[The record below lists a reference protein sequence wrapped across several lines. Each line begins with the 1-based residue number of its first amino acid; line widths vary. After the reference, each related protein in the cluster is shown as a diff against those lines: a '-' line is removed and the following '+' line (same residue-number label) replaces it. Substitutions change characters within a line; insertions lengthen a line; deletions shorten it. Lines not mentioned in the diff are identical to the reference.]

1 MTDGSLSPAL
11 LAAAVFLWVWTM
23 GFLIAALYLGGGTD
37 AIRRQSGTLALVAVG
52 SVIALA
58 AVAIL
63 PAFIGD
69 LAWFLVLI
77 GVNVVVLGWNAVMS
91 RRRPKPPPPDPERIA
106 RTQPARRVLV
116 ILYMAGLVVMVIAI
130 TQASRTAVVAGASPA
145 RSPRARSR
153 PPTLD
158 A

>member
-1 MTDGSLSPAL
+1 VTDGSLSPAL
-11 LAAAVFLWVWTM
+11 LFAAVFLWVWTM
-23 GFLIAALYLGGGTD
+23 GFLIAALYLGGGTE
-37 AIRRQSGTLALVAVG
+37 AIRRQSGMLALVAVG

-77 GVNVVVLGWNAVMS
+77 GVNVVVLGWNAISS

-106 RTQPARRVLV
+106 KTQTARRVLV
-116 ILYMAGLVVMVIAI
+116 ILYAAGLVVMVVAI
-130 TQASRTAVVAGASPA
+130 TQATRIAA
-145 RSPRARSR
+145 
-153 PPTLD
+153 
-158 A
+158 

>member
-1 MTDGSLSPAL
+1 MIDGSLSPAL

-23 GFLIAALYLGGGTD
+23 TFLIIALYLGGGAE
-37 AIRRQSGTLALVAVG
+37 AIRRQRGMLALVAVG

-69 LAWFLVLI
+69 LAWFLILI
-77 GVNVVVLGWNAVMS
+77 GVNVVVLGWNAVAS
-91 RRRPKPPPPDPERIA
+91 RRRPKQPPPDPDRIA

-116 ILYMAGLVVMVIAI
+116 ILYVAGLVVMVIAI
-130 TQASRTAVVAGASPA
+130 TQATRTA
-145 RSPRARSR
+145 
-153 PPTLD
+153 L
-158 A
+158 

>member
-1 MTDGSLSPAL
+1 VTDGSLSPAL

-23 GFLIAALYLGGGTD
+23 GFLIVALYLGGGTD

-91 RRRPKPPPPDPERIA
+91 RRRPKPPPPDPERMA

-130 TQASRTAVVAGASPA
+130 TQASRTA
-145 RSPRARSR
+145 
-153 PPTLD
+153 T
-158 A
+158 